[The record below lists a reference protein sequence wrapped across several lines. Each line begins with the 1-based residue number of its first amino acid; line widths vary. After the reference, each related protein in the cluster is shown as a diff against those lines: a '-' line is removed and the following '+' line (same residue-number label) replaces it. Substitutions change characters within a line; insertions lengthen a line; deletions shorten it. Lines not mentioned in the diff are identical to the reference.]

1 MNSIFVIF
9 IGLLLIPIHSH
20 ASVIKVKSEMGQPL
34 SGVMVTQ
41 SLANPAPA
49 DTSDDGYQQPNTP
62 RFAAPD
68 ITGFTDSKGS
78 ITLPDREGV
87 KYRLRKMKYVDQ
99 EIVAKTGE
107 KKFQAVMNIET
118 DIFKLADQKP
128 ANVWLGALDV
138 GTPEDKI
145 IFKMQCGFCHQQGN
159 AFTRADRS
167 EEDWKVVISRMIGY
181 GSRLSSDLQEK
192 LPKVLFENYKKLTE
206 NPKLLGE
213 SAPWSEKLSGT
224 TITEWP
230 IGDSM
235 SQTHDMLIA
244 KSKLLYVCDNIQ
256 DRIYEIN
263 TITNMVAVYKIPHR
277 DGEENGGLISG
288 RLREFPRHDSTSN
301 AHSMAESRVDG
312 HIFITPSAQR
322 RLVEFDPQTKKFTLH
337 EMEEGFYPHTIRVDA
352 KDNVWFTMA
361 LSNQVA
367 KFDRSTKKFTMYDLP
382 ARSFKEKIITKNIGF
397 IFKLIGWGIPLNKWL
412 KIDRVSTGAP
422 LLYGIDITPDGMVW
436 FARLHTKDIG
446 NLDPATGKI
455 TMIPTP
461 FWGPRRLRTDAEGNL
476 WIVSFGESLLARYNP
491 KTAKFSM
498 FDLPVKPKGSETPYA
513 LNVDKKRNVVWVNG
527 NQSDALYGFD
537 IKTETWKFIPYPKR
551 TTFTR
556 DVEIDEDG
564 TLYTSNS
571 NFPSWHVEGEQPT
584 LIQIKQQ

>member
-167 EEDWKVVISRMIGY
+167 EEDWKAVISRMIGY

>member
-367 KFDRSTKKFTMYDLP
+367 KFDRSTKKFTMYDLT